1 MLRGAEKHSHLETL
15 CLEEAMEFCGVIVRW
30 VSGDSQLV
38 NSLTKENE
46 NHQAMLFDIEKVDG
60 K

>member
-1 MLRGAEKHSHLETL
+1 MLRGTEKHSHLETL
-15 CLEEAMEFCGVIVRW
+15 CLKEAMEFCGVIVRW

-38 NSLTKENE
+38 NE